1 MAQTLV
7 TPETMITLAN
17 GVEEKIADWNQ
28 AVTKIYQ
35 LAQEMDAMWDG
46 TANDAFNTRFD
57 EDRTKFEQLSTIM
70 SEYATAIKTAAQNY
84 MTTEEEVTSIVQR
97 S

>member
-7 TPETMITLAN
+7 TPETMVTLAN

-35 LAQEMDAMWDG
+35 LKQEMDAMWDG
-46 TANDAFNTRFD
+46 TANDAFNARFE

-84 MTTEEEVTSIVQR
+84 MTTEEEVTAIVQR

>member
-28 AVTKIYQ
+28 AVTKIYE
-35 LAQEMDAMWDG
+35 LANEMDVMWDG
-46 TANDAFNTRFD
+46 TANDAFNSRFE

-97 S
+97 T

>member
-7 TPETMITLAN
+7 TPETMVTLAN

-35 LAQEMDAMWDG
+35 LKQEMDAMWDG
-46 TANDAFNTRFD
+46 TANDAFNARFE
-57 EDRTKFEQLSTIM
+57 EDRTKFEQLSSIM
-70 SEYATAIKTAAQNY
+70 AEYATAIKTAAQNY
-84 MTTEEEVTSIVQR
+84 MTTEEEVTAIVQR

>member
-7 TPETMITLAN
+7 TPETMISLAN
-17 GVEEKIADWNQ
+17 GVEEKIGDWNQ

-35 LAQEMDAMWDG
+35 LASEMDAMWDG
-46 TANDAFNTRFD
+46 TANDTFNARFAD
-57 EDRTKFEQLSTIM
+57 DKGKFEQLSKIM
-70 SEYATAIKTAAQNY
+70 AEYAAAIKTAANNY
-84 MTTEEEVTSIVQR
+84 ITTEEEVTSIVQR

>member
-46 TANDAFNTRFD
+46 TANDAFNARFE

-84 MTTEEEVTSIVQR
+84 MTTEEEVTTIVQR
-97 S
+97 A

>member
-17 GVEEKIADWNQ
+17 GVEEKIGDWNQ
-28 AVTKIYQ
+28 AVTKIYE
-35 LAQEMDAMWDG
+35 LANEMDAMWDG
-46 TANDAFNTRFD
+46 TANTAFNTRFD
-57 EDRTKFEQLSTIM
+57 ENRTKFEQLSTIM
-70 SEYATAIKTAAQNY
+70 SEYATAIRTAAQNY